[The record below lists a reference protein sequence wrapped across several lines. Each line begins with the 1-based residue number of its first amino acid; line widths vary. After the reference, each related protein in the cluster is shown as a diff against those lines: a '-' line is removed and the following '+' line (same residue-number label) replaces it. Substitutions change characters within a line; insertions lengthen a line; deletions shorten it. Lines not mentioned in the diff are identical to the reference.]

1 MVLPGICPNISQT
14 KIRIERLIRESI
26 GVKSAML
33 ADEGQIELI
42 ERIAASIVEALK
54 RGNKVIFCGNGGS
67 FADSIHLA
75 AEFVSRFQKERGPLA
90 GVALGA
96 NSSVL
101 TAIGNDYSYAEVFS
115 RELAAIGQAGD
126 VLIAMSTSGNSE
138 NIYRVVRVA
147 QKIGINVYGMTGQD
161 GGRLAAVTESL
172 KVPSQKAA
180 RIQES
185 HILVGHIICELAE
198 NVMAIVEV

>member
-1 MVLPGICPNISQT
+1 MSQT
-14 KIRIERLIRESI
+14 ENRVEELIRESI
-26 GVKSAML
+26 GVKSALL
-33 ADEGQIELI
+33 ADARQLKLI
-42 ERIAASIVEALK
+42 QRIAASIIEALK

-96 NSSVL
+96 NNSTL
-101 TAIGNDYSYAEVFS
+101 TAIGNDYSFAEVFS
-115 RELAAIGQAGD
+115 REVGAIGQTGD
-126 VLIAMSTSGNSE
+126 VLVALSTSGNSE
-138 NIYRVVRVA
+138 NVLRAVQVA
-147 QKIGINVYGMTGQD
+147 QEIGIQVFGMTGQG
-161 GGRLAAVTESL
+161 GGRLAEVAESL
-172 KVPSQKAA
+172 KIPSAKTA

-198 NVMAIVEV
+198 NAMAGA

>member
-1 MVLPGICPNISQT
+1 MSQT
-14 KIRIERLIRESI
+14 ESRVEELIRESI
-26 GVKSAML
+26 GVKSALL
-33 ADEGQIELI
+33 ADVRQVDLI
-42 ERIAASIVEALK
+42 QRIAASIIEALK

-96 NSSVL
+96 NNSTL
-101 TAIGNDYSYAEVFS
+101 TAIGNDYSFAEVFS
-115 RELAAIGQAGD
+115 REVGAIGKTGD
-126 VLIAMSTSGNSE
+126 ILVALSTSGNSE
-138 NIYRVVRVA
+138 NILRAVQVA
-147 QKIGINVYGMTGQD
+147 QEIGIQVFGMTGQG
-161 GGRLAAVTESL
+161 GGRLAEVAESL
-172 KVPSQKAA
+172 KIPSAKTA

-198 NVMAIVEV
+198 NAMTGV

>member
-1 MVLPGICPNISQT
+1 MVLLKSYPNTSQT
-14 KIRIERLIRESI
+14 KIRIEALMRESI

-33 ADEGQIELI
+33 ADEVQLELI
-42 ERIAASIVEALK
+42 QRIAASIIEALK
-54 RGNKVIFCGNGGS
+54 RGNKIIFCGNGGS

-75 AEFVSRFQKERGPLA
+75 AEFVSRFQEERRPLA

-96 NSSVL
+96 NTSIL

-138 NIYRVVRVA
+138 NVYRAVRVA
-147 QKIGINVYGMTGQD
+147 QEIGIQVYGMTGQG
-161 GGRLAAVTESL
+161 GGRLAEVTESL
-172 KVPSQKAA
+172 TVPSQKAA

-198 NVMAIVEV
+198 NAMIGI

>member
-1 MVLPGICPNISQT
+1 MSQT
-14 KIRIERLIRESI
+14 ENRIEVLIRESI
-26 GVKSAML
+26 GVKSALL
-33 ADEGQIELI
+33 ADARQIELI
-42 ERIAASIVEALK
+42 QRIAASIIEALK

-96 NSSVL
+96 NNSIL
-101 TAIGNDYSYAEVFS
+101 TAIGNDYSFVEVFS
-115 RELAAIGQAGD
+115 REVAAIGQAGD
-126 VLIAMSTSGNSE
+126 ILVAFSTSGNSE
-138 NIYRVVRVA
+138 NILRAVQVA
-147 QKIGINVYGMTGQD
+147 LEIGIQVFGMTGQS
-161 GGRLAAVTESL
+161 GGRLAEVTESL
-172 KVPSQKAA
+172 KVPSIKTA

-198 NVMAIVEV
+198 NAMCDH

>member
-1 MVLPGICPNISQT
+1 MSQA
-14 KIRIERLIRESI
+14 KNRIEVLIRESI
-26 GVKSAML
+26 EVKSALL
-33 ADEGQIELI
+33 ADIHQVALI
-42 ERIAASIVEALK
+42 QRIAASIIEVLK

-96 NSSVL
+96 NNSIL
-101 TAIGNDYSYAEVFS
+101 TAVGNDYSFAEVFS
-115 RELAAIGQAGD
+115 REVGAIGKTGD
-126 VLIAMSTSGNSE
+126 VLVALSTSGNSE
-138 NIYRVVRVA
+138 NILRAVQVA
-147 QKIGINVYGMTGQD
+147 QEIGIQVFGMTGQN
-161 GGRLAAVTESL
+161 GGRLAEFAESL
-172 KVPSQKAA
+172 KIPSAKTA

-198 NVMAIVEV
+198 NAMAGS